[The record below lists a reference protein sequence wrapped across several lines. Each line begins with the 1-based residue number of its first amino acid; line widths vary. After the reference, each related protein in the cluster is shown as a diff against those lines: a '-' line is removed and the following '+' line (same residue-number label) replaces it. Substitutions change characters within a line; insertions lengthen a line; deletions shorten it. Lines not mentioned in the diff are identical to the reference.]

1 MTPRRRCLW
10 PAFLLT
16 AALSVAHQSVALGMP
31 ATPAAKPID
40 PASIYV
46 LALGSCPPWLPKIRV
61 CRHDVLQFAEAARD
75 LTGVPANQI
84 TTLIDEE
91 ATTTAVRAAFAKLR
105 DLMPQGSTIIVYY
118 VGHGMLL
125 PRSGKTEGES
135 DETFLLWSASF
146 PFAALYA
153 VHAGIW
159 MRDSELAQLIDALPA
174 ESALLVLDTCDASGA
189 DGAVLSRPSRSPQI
203 ALMASSRAHEIA
215 FADLTSATFTRNL
228 VEAMRTRV
236 PTLHEAFLLA
246 QKETA
251 AEAAL
256 RCEGAV
262 ASGSAGEDCTPQDA
276 ELVDPSGITQRI
288 RLGNM

>member
-1 MTPRRRCLW
+1 
-10 PAFLLT
+10 
-16 AALSVAHQSVALGMP
+16 V
-31 ATPAAKPID
+31 
-40 PASIYV
+40 
-46 LALGSCPPWLPKIRV
+46 
-61 CRHDVLQFAEAARD
+61 RD
-75 LTGVPANQI
+75 LIGVPANQI

-91 ATTTAVRAAFAKLR
+91 ATATAVRAAFAKLR
-105 DLMPQGSTIIVYY
+105 DSMPQGSTIIVYY

-125 PRSGKTEGES
+125 PKSGKAEGES
-135 DETFLLWSASF
+135 EETFLLWSASV

-153 VHAGIW
+153 VQAGIW
-159 MRDSELAQLIDALPA
+159 MTDSALAELIDTLPA

-203 ALMASSRAHEIA
+203 ALMSSSRAHEIA

-246 QKETA
+246 QEETA
-251 AEAAL
+251 AEAAM

-262 ASGSAGEDCTPQDA
+262 ASGSAGEDCTPQEP
-276 ELVDPSGITQRI
+276 ELVDPSGLAKRI
-288 RLGNM
+288 RLNSN